1 MYQTK
6 FGEVR
11 QHLFHPD
18 NADQLAEARADME
31 ARLPTLLINAG
42 FPEEHFPLIKNME
55 SLILDCIRFGQ
66 FPRMIEVTGISVVK
80 DDPDP
85 ELLTSQ
91 HENIQERF
99 QKQFEYFSRPFYQL
113 TTGESWWEGEPL
125 FLVYDAN
132 SFLMHCKYEL
142 ELRFE
147 DIRGHKPK
155 KRGRPRNDAA
165 HAAKEEQA
173 GRYKE
178 WIESC
183 RAYKKEVLDKSNEL
197 KACESAVREQV
208 EVIERECAARIAEV
222 QQKVQEQRIALNML
236 KARGAP
242 KWIP

>member
-1 MYQTK
+1 MYQYK

-31 ARLPTLLINAG
+31 ARLPALLINAG
-42 FPEEHFPLIKNME
+42 FPEEHISILSSIDQ
-55 SLILDCIRFGQ
+55 LILDCVRWGQ
-66 FPRMIEVTGISVVK
+66 FPRRAQVSCNVVK
-80 DDPDP
+80 DEPDA
-85 ELLTSQ
+85 ELLASQ
-91 HENIQERF
+91 HERIQE
-99 QKQFEYFSRPFYQL
+99 QFEKEFPYFSRPFYQF
-113 TTGESWWEGEPL
+113 TQGENWWEGEPL
-125 FLVYDAN
+125 FLVHDAN
-132 SFLMHCKYEL
+132 SFLMHCKYEF
-142 ELRFE
+142 ESRFE
-147 DIRGHKPK
+147 DLRGYKPK

-183 RAYKKEVLDKSNEL
+183 RAYKKEVLEKSNEL

-208 EVIERECAARIAEV
+208 EAIERECAARIAEV
-222 QQKVQEQRIALNML
+222 QRQVQEQRIALNML